1 MTPEA
6 AAPSGKRTAHF
17 WRHVLI
23 GLLTLAPLWVTWI
36 VFDFILGLLHRLGSP
51 WVAGLARAVRPW
63 SEALAESLLHPW
75 FRFVLAV
82 LITLAL
88 LYTVGWTASRV
99 VGKRLLAL
107 LETLLKRVPLAHTI
121 YGATKKL
128 IAVMREPPS
137 GVQRVVLI
145 NFPAREMKTIG
156 FVTRVMKD
164 RATGRDLAAV
174 YEPTAPNPTSGYI
187 EIVPVDDLTPTE
199 WSVDEA
205 MRFIMTGGTNAPADL
220 RFTAAAPDAPAP
232 ASARRQ

>member
-1 MTPEA
+1 
-6 AAPSGKRTAHF
+6 
-17 WRHVLI
+17 
-23 GLLTLAPLWVTWI
+23 
-36 VFDFILGLLHRLGSP
+36 
-51 WVAGLARAVRPW
+51 
-63 SEALAESLLHPW
+63 
-75 FRFVLAV
+75 
-82 LITLAL
+82 
-88 LYTVGWTASRV
+88 
-99 VGKRLLAL
+99 
-107 LETLLKRVPLAHTI
+107 
-121 YGATKKL
+121 
-128 IAVMREPPS
+128 
-137 GVQRVVLI
+137 
-145 NFPAREMKTIG
+145 MKTIG